1 MYLCNYFGFAKMPV
15 DRYVSRE
22 ASINVGRLLTKNLAL
37 KGKAFTINANV
48 VGELKVRLI
57 DQSGS
62 AINGFDW
69 IEIEGDDIAHK
80 VTWTGD
86 LGGLGDQPVQIEFQ
100 LKNAQLFGFNLQ

>member
-1 MYLCNYFGFAKMPV
+1 MGTL
-15 DRYVSRE
+15 R
-22 ASINVGRLLTKNLAL
+22 TKSLAL
-37 KGKAFTINANV
+37 KGKALTINANV
-48 VGELKVRLI
+48 VGEMKVRLI

-62 AINGFDW
+62 PINGFDW
-69 IEIEGDDIAHK
+69 VEIEGDDTAHK